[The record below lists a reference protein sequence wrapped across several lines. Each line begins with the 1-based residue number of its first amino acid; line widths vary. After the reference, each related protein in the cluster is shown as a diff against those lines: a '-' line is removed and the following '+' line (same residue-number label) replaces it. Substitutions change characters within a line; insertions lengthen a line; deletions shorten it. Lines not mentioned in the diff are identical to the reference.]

1 MCKTKYTFTASI
13 GINRISSCQ
22 VLIMTYWLSESVSI
36 SVDMAVCWS
45 GVFSIHPHLRLE
57 RADKLQKNP
66 SGDVSPRSTVPCLEK
81 TNHSISAQIFSS
93 SFQARWWTC
102 MHTGVFKNQI

>member
-1 MCKTKYTFTASI
+1 MCKTKCTFTASI

-57 RADKLQKNP
+57 RADKLQKK
-66 SGDVSPRSTVPCLEK
+66 SKWRCFATI
-81 TNHSISAQIFSS
+81 HSAMF
-93 SFQARWWTC
+93 
-102 MHTGVFKNQI
+102 GEN